1 MLVHNYD
8 RQMELQQN
16 QLTYIRQAQTA
27 LRRAAPLMSE
37 LLNRVGPNVPNY
49 EYLYEPRQLLSHMQ
63 QRMIDQESIVTDAFL
78 LPPTPFIPDDD
89 YGYLRRPEPHIPAPM
104 LRRSLYPRS
113 RSAQPT
119 TCHGD
124 QPWHHVE
131 AQDFTV
137 FQAWRTAAR
146 TFIRTDEALRNFR
159 LRPLIAICIS
169 AVSKR
174 RPLARDSLCTPM
186 AGAKPSTPRTN

>member
-1 MLVHNYD
+1 
-8 RQMELQQN
+8 MELQQN

-37 LLNRVGPNVPNY
+37 LLNRVGTNVRNY
-49 EYLYEPRQLLSHMQ
+49 EYLYEPPQLLSHMQ
-63 QRMIDQESIVTDAFL
+63 QRMIDQARIVTDAFL
-78 LPPTPFIPDDD
+78 LPPTPFIPDDVC
-89 YGYLRRPEPHIPAPM
+89 GFLRRPEPHIPAPM

-113 RSAQPT
+113 RSAPARMQTKPPPRL
-119 TCHGD
+119 GD

-146 TFIRTDEALRNFR
+146 IFIQTDEALGI
-159 LRPLIAICIS
+159 PDS
-169 AVSKR
+169 A
-174 RPLARDSLCTPM
+174 
-186 AGAKPSTPRTN
+186 N